1 MTTKTLEEVKELAK
15 GYDLVPIQEEI
26 FADLVTPIQLLRK
39 IAAGK
44 KNYYL
49 LESVEGGEKWGRYS
63 FLGYDPVMRVSCR
76 ENTVTIKQRQETKTV
91 ETDDCF
97 RILRDI
103 LAEHKAPKIEGMP
116 PFAGGFVGYFAYAM
130 IAQAEKKLSVKRGEF
145 EDYDLMM
152 FDKVIAYDHLK
163 QKIVLIVN
171 VRADGDIAANYAKAK
186 ADIKGMIALIR
197 DESRIPEEPIYD
209 KVKFECNVTEDEYT
223 KIVEKTK
230 EYIYDGDIFQAVLSR
245 RFSSDYEGSLIHPYR
260 VLRTTNPS
268 PYMVYMN
275 LEDVEIMSTSPETLV
290 RLENGRLITFSVAGS
305 RPRGNDEKEDE
316 ALVEDLLSDE
326 KELSEHNML
335 VDLGRNDL
343 GRISEFGSI
352 EVTKYKM
359 IHKYSK
365 IMHICSQVEGNIR
378 KDKDALDAIASVLPA
393 GTLSGA
399 PKIRACEIIDE
410 LEKEPRGI
418 YGGALGYIDFS
429 GNLDT
434 CIAIRMAVKKNG
446 KVYVQ
451 AGGGIVA
458 DSKPRMEYEESAN
471 KAKAVML
478 AIENAKEAL
487 KP

>member
-63 FLGYDPVMRVSCR
+63 FLGYGPVMRVSCR

-209 KVKFECNVTEDEYT
+209 KVKFECNVTEDEY
-223 KIVEKTK
+223 
-230 EYIYDGDIFQAVLSR
+230 
-245 RFSSDYEGSLIHPYR
+245 
-260 VLRTTNPS
+260 LRW
-268 PYMVYMN
+268 
-275 LEDVEIMSTSPETLV
+275 
-290 RLENGRLITFSVAGS
+290 
-305 RPRGNDEKEDE
+305 
-316 ALVEDLLSDE
+316 
-326 KELSEHNML
+326 
-335 VDLGRNDL
+335 
-343 GRISEFGSI
+343 
-352 EVTKYKM
+352 
-359 IHKYSK
+359 
-365 IMHICSQVEGNIR
+365 
-378 KDKDALDAIASVLPA
+378 
-393 GTLSGA
+393 
-399 PKIRACEIIDE
+399 
-410 LEKEPRGI
+410 
-418 YGGALGYIDFS
+418 
-429 GNLDT
+429 
-434 CIAIRMAVKKNG
+434 
-446 KVYVQ
+446 
-451 AGGGIVA
+451 
-458 DSKPRMEYEESAN
+458 
-471 KAKAVML
+471 
-478 AIENAKEAL
+478 
-487 KP
+487 

>member
-103 LAEHKAPKIEGMP
+103 LAEHKAPKIEEMP

-290 RLENGRLITFSVAGS
+290 RLENGQF
-305 RPRGNDEKEDE
+305 N
-316 ALVEDLLSDE
+316 
-326 KELSEHNML
+326 
-335 VDLGRNDL
+335 
-343 GRISEFGSI
+343 
-352 EVTKYKM
+352 
-359 IHKYSK
+359 
-365 IMHICSQVEGNIR
+365 HIPGCRFKTAR
-378 KDKDALDAIASVLPA
+378 K
-393 GTLSGA
+393 
-399 PKIRACEIIDE
+399 
-410 LEKEPRGI
+410 
-418 YGGALGYIDFS
+418 
-429 GNLDT
+429 
-434 CIAIRMAVKKNG
+434 
-446 KVYVQ
+446 
-451 AGGGIVA
+451 
-458 DSKPRMEYEESAN
+458 
-471 KAKAVML
+471 
-478 AIENAKEAL
+478 
-487 KP
+487 